1 MAAVIGLDADKI
13 QNAIA
18 GTKAEIA
25 NYNCPGQI
33 VITGPKPAVEE
44 ASVKLKEAGARRVL
58 SLAVSGPF
66 HSSLLQNAGKELE
79 KELSKV
85 ELSGLKIPYVTNVTA

>member
-33 VITGPKPAVEE
+33 VIQDQN
-44 ASVKLKEAGARRVL
+44 
-58 SLAVSGPF
+58 
-66 HSSLLQNAGKELE
+66 LL
-79 KELSKV
+79 
-85 ELSGLKIPYVTNVTA
+85 